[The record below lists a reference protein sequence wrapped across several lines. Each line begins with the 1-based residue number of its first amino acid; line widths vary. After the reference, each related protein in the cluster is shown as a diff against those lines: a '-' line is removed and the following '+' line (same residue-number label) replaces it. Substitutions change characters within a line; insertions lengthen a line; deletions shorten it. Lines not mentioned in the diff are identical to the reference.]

1 MALPV
6 LQALAHGMNRVL
18 GVVYPEV
25 CDLCGKEPARP
36 EDSYVCRECRKDVRP
51 VEYPVC
57 DRCGRPFEGE
67 VTHAFECSNCR
78 DVKLWFDKAR
88 SAVEAKGKVLQAIH
102 RYKYNRA
109 LWLEPFLADLLVGAV
124 KQGLPAGCCD
134 QIVPVPLFSTKQRER
149 GFNQAERLARRLSKG
164 LGVPL
169 NSRAIKRVLP
179 TPSQTHLGRLQR
191 QENMNG
197 AFAIGAGGVTDAKV
211 LLVDDVFTT
220 GATTNACACML
231 RKAGASAVYVWTLA
245 RGI

>member
-1 MALPV
+1 MTLPI
-6 LQALAHGMNRVL
+6 LQAFAHGMNRVL

-36 EDSYVCRECRKDVRP
+36 EESYVCRECRKDVRP
-51 VEYPVC
+51 VEYPFC
-57 DRCGRPFEGE
+57 DRCGRPLEGE
-67 VTHAFECSNCR
+67 ATHAFECSNCR
-78 DVKLWFDKAR
+78 GVELWFERAR

-109 LWLEPFLADLLVGAV
+109 LWLEPFLAGLLVGAM
-124 KQGLPAGCCD
+124 KQGLPAVRCD
-134 QIVPVPLFSTKQRER
+134 QVVPVPLFPTKERER
-149 GFNQAERLARRLSKG
+149 GFNQAGRLARHLSKC

-169 NSRAIKRVLP
+169 NSRAIRRVLP
-179 TPSQTHLGRLQR
+179 TPSQTHLGRLER
-191 QENMNG
+191 QENMKG
-197 AFAIGAGGVTDAKV
+197 AFAIGAGGVKGATV

-231 RKAGASAVYVWTLA
+231 RKAGASSVCVWTLA